1 MLCLTRRSITT
12 KTSRPTR
19 PRTSPKL
26 CLLGMERFLPQ
37 AHPPGD
43 TRRLRS
49 LRRRGLLRWRKPG
62 SLLSLTR
69 FEPWKEIP
77 MSVDTIIHNAK
88 IATNGVPSFVEA
100 IAITGGKVSAVGKDE
115 EILRLREP
123 GTQVINGERRTV
135 IPGLN
140 DSHMHPIRGGLNYN
154 MELRWDGVPS
164 LADALRMLKEQAAR
178 TPAPQWVR
186 VIGGWT
192 EFQFAERRMPTLDE
206 INAVAPDTP
215 VFVMHL
221 YDRALL
227 NAEALRA
234 VGYDKNASNFPAG
247 EVHRDRRG
255 NPTGLLIAK
264 PNANILY
271 STLAKGPKLSRA
283 DQLNSS
289 RLFFRELNRF
299 GITSVIDAGGGFQ
312 NYPDD
317 YGVVNELHRNGE
329 LSIRLAYNLFTQKPK
344 QELAD
349 FQSWTKM
356 TSPGEGD
363 DFYRLNGAG
372 EMLVFSAADFEDF
385 LVPRPDLLPVME
397 SELKAVIRHLVEN
410 RWPFRLHATYNE
422 TIERAL
428 NVYEEVYRE
437 IPFDRLPW
445 FFDHCETISDRNI
458 DRVKALGGGIAVQ
471 NRMAFQGEYF
481 VERYGA
487 QQARRTPP
495 IRRMLEIGV
504 PVGAGTDATR
514 VSSYNPFLSLYW
526 LITGKTVGGLGLYPK
541 ENRLDRAEALKLY
554 TIGSSWFSTED
565 GKKGALAPGQLAD
578 LAVLSADYFSIPD
591 EEIKQ
596 LESVLTIVGGKIVYA
611 TDEFSKLA
619 PPALPVSPSWSPVKE
634 YGGYAKDRNHNL
646 GASHTA
652 ACSHVEASSDGRARS
667 HLQVLGELGLWGL
680 GCDCFA
686 F

>member
-1 MLCLTRRSITT
+1 
-12 KTSRPTR
+12 
-19 PRTSPKL
+19 
-26 CLLGMERFLPQ
+26 
-37 AHPPGD
+37 
-43 TRRLRS
+43 
-49 LRRRGLLRWRKPG
+49 
-62 SLLSLTR
+62 
-69 FEPWKEIP
+69 
-77 MSVDTIIHNAK
+77 MSVDTIVHNAK

-100 IAITGGKVSAVGKDE
+100 IAITGGKISAVGKDE

-154 MELRWDGVPS
+154 MELRWDGVAS

-186 VIGGWT
+186 VVGGWT

-206 INAVAPDTP
+206 INAAAPDTP
-215 VFVMHL
+215 VFVLHL

-227 NAEALRA
+227 NAAALRA
-234 VGYDKNASNFPAG
+234 VGYGKDSPEFPAG
-247 EVHRDRRG
+247 EVQRDSRG

-271 STLAKGPKLSRA
+271 STLAKGPKLSRE

-299 GITSVIDAGGGFQ
+299 GLTSVIDAGGGFQ

-344 QELAD
+344 QELSD
-349 FQSWTKM
+349 FQNWTKM
-356 TSPGEGD
+356 TKPGAGD
-363 DFYRLNGAG
+363 DFYRVNGAG
-372 EMLVFSAADFEDF
+372 EMLVFTAADFEDF
-385 LVPRPDLLPVME
+385 LQPRPDMLPVME

-422 TIERAL
+422 TIGRAL
-428 NVYEEVYRE
+428 NVYEEVNRE
-437 IPFDRLPW
+437 IPFDGLHW

-458 DRVKALGGGIAVQ
+458 ERVKALGGGIAIQ

-481 VERYGA
+481 VERYGS
-487 QQARRTPP
+487 QQAMRTPP
-495 IRRMLEIGV
+495 IHRMLELGV

-526 LITGKTVGGLGLYPK
+526 LVTGRTIGGLSLYPE
-541 ENRLDRAEALKLY
+541 ENRFDRAKALELY
-554 TIGSSWFSTED
+554 TVGSSWFSTED
-565 GKKGALAPGQLAD
+565 GKKGSLTAGQLAD
-578 LAVLSADYFSIPD
+578 LAVLSSDYFSIPG
-591 EEIKQ
+591 EEIKN

-611 TDEFSKLA
+611 AGEYSKMA
-619 PPALPVSPSWSPVKE
+619 PPELPVSPDWSPVKQ
-634 YGGYAKDRNHNL
+634 YGGYAPSQAPPIA
-646 GASHTA
+646 GVA
-652 ACSHVEASSDGRARS
+652 ACEAMSPHDAKSCGGDKAHRS
-667 HLQVLGELGLWGL
+667 VLGELGLWSL

-686 F
+686 Y